1 MVAEKCI
8 RYTNTYNTPPMLN
21 VTVNCSLDNC
31 LQEAEFQKY
40 TLGLTV
46 ICLSLRK
53 ASMKETF
60 KQCRYYNCFS

>member
-21 VTVNCSLDNC
+21 VTVNCFLDNC

-53 ASMKETF
+53 AIHEGNFQTM
-60 KQCRYYNCFS
+60 QIL